1 MKIELHDVNKTPEGY
16 LKGRARVTGVSVLD
30 YTQTHGVSI
39 FRPEAEVF
47 DAASLDSLKGIPL
60 TLGHPP
66 ANVTASNAQQWA
78 IGATGS
84 DVQREGES
92 VTVDFTV
99 YTDWI
104 ADEVYKRHT
113 SGQRVEFSVGARG
126 LPEYRDGEHKGQ
138 GYQAVLRNIRYNHL
152 ALLLDEPGRYPMT
165 EITDNAE
172 MLCITDAQLLTAT
185 INKPEVTTVKIKLP
199 NGFEIDV
206 ADSEA
211 SYLQNHITEHEH
223 LKTQL
228 SEAQGSLKAAEKQLN
243 DAADQIMTQD
253 AIEQTVSARLALAL
267 EAKPLLDSMS
277 VQELAKMTDRQ
288 IHEAVLLN
296 DGYSA
301 DELQAEDAATV
312 RGMYRQLVKAKG
324 SAESQTVLDAAGK
337 AKPAADPNVIQD
349 SFGVAVAKLAEKME
363 NKRKGV
369 K

>member
-1 MKIELHDVNKTPEGY
+1 
-16 LKGRARVTGVSVLD
+16 
-30 YTQTHGVSI
+30 
-39 FRPEAEVF
+39 
-47 DAASLDSLKGIPL
+47 
-60 TLGHPP
+60 
-66 ANVTASNAQQWA
+66 
-78 IGATGS
+78 
-84 DVQREGES
+84 
-92 VTVDFTV
+92 
-99 YTDWI
+99 
-104 ADEVYKRHT
+104 
-113 SGQRVEFSVGARG
+113 
-126 LPEYRDGEHKGQ
+126 
-138 GYQAVLRNIRYNHL
+138 VLRNIRYNHL

-243 DAADQIMTQD
+243 DAADQIVTED

-301 DELQAEDAATV
+301 DELQTEDAATV

-349 SFGVAVAKLAEKME
+349 SFGAAVAKLAEKME

>member
-1 MKIELHDVNKTPEGY
+1 VKIELHDVNKTPEGY

-30 YTQTHGVSI
+30 YSETHGVKI

-47 DAASLDSLKGIPL
+47 ADASLESLKGIPL

-84 DVQREGES
+84 DIQRDGDS
-92 VTVDFTV
+92 VTIDFTV

-104 ADEVYKRHT
+104 ADEVYRRHT
-113 SGQRVEFSVGARG
+113 DGERVQFSVGARG
-126 LPEYRDGEHKGQ
+126 LPEYRDGEHNGQ

-152 ALLLDEPGRYPMT
+152 ALLLDEQGRYPMT

-172 MLCITDAQLLTAT
+172 MLTITDAQLLTAT
-185 INKPEVTTVKIKLP
+185 INKPEVNTVKIKLP

-211 SYLQNHITEHEH
+211 SYLQNHLTEHEH
-223 LKTQL
+223 LKNQL
-228 SEAQGSLKAAEKQLN
+228 SEAQGALKTAEKHVN
-243 DAADQIMTQD
+243 DAQSVDVD
-253 AIEQTVSARLALAL
+253 ATVSARLQLAL

-277 VQELAKMTDRQ
+277 VQELAKMTERQ

-296 DGYSA
+296 DGYSS
-301 DELQAEDAATV
+301 DELQTEDAATV
-312 RGMYRQLVKAKG
+312 RGMYRQFVKAKG
-324 SAESQTVLDAAGK
+324 EQKSQQVLDAAGK
-337 AKPAADPNVIQD
+337 AAPAKDPNVIED
-349 SFGVAVAKLAEKME
+349 SFGAAVSKLAEKME
-363 NKRKGV
+363 QKRKGV